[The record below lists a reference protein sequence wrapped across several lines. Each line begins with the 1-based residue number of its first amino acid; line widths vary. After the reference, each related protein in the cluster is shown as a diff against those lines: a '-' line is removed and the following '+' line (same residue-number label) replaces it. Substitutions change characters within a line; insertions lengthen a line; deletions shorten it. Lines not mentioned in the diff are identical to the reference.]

1 MIFSFIKRLFAFLL
15 LILVQGFFLNQVN
28 FMGYATPMI
37 SIFFLLVFQRGSSRF
52 SLLLWGFFLGLA
64 MDLFTNTPG
73 VGAASC
79 TLLGM
84 IQPLLLEMFL
94 PRDCAEDLSPS
105 IKELGLAKFC
115 GYLLLSTFI
124 FYGAYYLLL
133 AFSLAHL
140 ESLAINI
147 VGGTLFSFVLMLGLN
162 SLYHRS

>member
-15 LILVQGFFLNQVN
+15 LILVQGFFLNQIN
-28 FMGYATPMI
+28 IMGYATPMI
-37 SIFFLLVFQRGSSRF
+37 FIFFLLVFQRGSSRF

-84 IQPLLLEMFL
+84 VQPLILEMFL
-94 PRDCAEDLSPS
+94 PRDSAEDLSPS
-105 IKELGLAKFC
+105 IKEQGLGKFC
-115 GYLLLSTFI
+115 GYLLLSTFV
-124 FYGAYYLLL
+124 FYVAYYLLL

-162 SLYHRS
+162 SLYRRS

>member
-1 MIFSFIKRLFAFLL
+1 MIFSFVKRLFAFLL

-28 FMGYATPMI
+28 VMGYATPMVF
-37 SIFFLLVFQRGSSRF
+37 IFFLLVFQRGSSRF

-105 IKELGLAKFC
+105 IKEQGLAKFC

-124 FYGAYYLLL
+124 FYVVYYLLL

-147 VGGTLFSFVLMLGLN
+147 IGGTLFSFVLMLGLN